1 MKMFCAQ
8 ARDELALEVGQDL
21 ESSPG
26 LGPGPGLRDHLSEC
40 PGCCRAW
47 HEVQDSQGR
56 LEHLKHDSP
65 VVESPN
71 LWRDVEF
78 AIQDRGLRPDR
89 LSFPSWVLGV
99 AVGMLFTVFFLD
111 SFRSSGA
118 GFEMSVIAIPVGVAK
133 PVGREVS
140 YRPQWPP
147 LSESESEPEL
157 IEVVLLSK
165 FSGESS
171 GEMPVVHRVR
181 WRSSRGRHLRPT
193 RPLPP
198 SRLAQRVPMRVSP
211 YELAGLSAD
220 ADF

>member
-1 MKMFCAQ
+1 MKMSCAQ

-21 ESSPG
+21 DS
-26 LGPGPGLRDHLSEC
+26 GPGCVLRDHLSEC
-40 PGCCRAW
+40 PECCRAW
-47 HEVQDSQGR
+47 HDLQDSQGR

-99 AVGMLFTVFFLD
+99 AVGVLFTVFFLD
-111 SFRSSGA
+111 SFRSSDSGS
-118 GFEMSVIAIPVGVAK
+118 EMSVIAI

-147 LSESESEPEL
+147 LPESEPEL
-157 IEVVLLSK
+157 IEVMLLAWP
-165 FSGESS
+165 SGESS

-193 RPLPP
+193 GPLPPTRP

>member
-1 MKMFCAQ
+1 MKMSCAQ

-21 ESSPG
+21 ES
-26 LGPGPGLRDHLSEC
+26 GPGCVLRDHLSEC
-40 PGCCRAW
+40 PECYRAW
-47 HEVQDSQGR
+47 HDLQDSQGR

-99 AVGMLFTVFFLD
+99 AVGVLFTVFFLD
-111 SFRSSGA
+111 SFRSSDSGS
-118 GFEMSVIAIPVGVAK
+118 EMSVMAIQVGVTK
-133 PVGREVS
+133 PVGHEVS

-147 LSESESEPEL
+147 LPESEPEL
-157 IEVVLLSK
+157 IEVVLLAWP
-165 FSGESS
+165 SGESS

-181 WRSSRGRHLRPT
+181 WRSSRGRHLRSTRSLPPT
-193 RPLPP
+193 RP

>member
-1 MKMFCAQ
+1 MKMSCAQ

-21 ESSPG
+21 DS
-26 LGPGPGLRDHLSEC
+26 GPGCVLRDHLSEC
-40 PGCCRAW
+40 PECCRAW
-47 HEVQDSQGR
+47 HDLQDSQGR

-99 AVGMLFTVFFLD
+99 AVGVLFTVFFLD
-111 SFRSSGA
+111 SFRSSDSGS
-118 GFEMSVIAIPVGVAK
+118 EMSVIAIPVGVAK

-147 LSESESEPEL
+147 LPESEPEL
-157 IEVVLLSK
+157 IEVMLLAWP
-165 FSGESS
+165 SGESS

-193 RPLPP
+193 GPLPLTGP

-211 YELAGLSAD
+211 YELAGMSAD

>member
-1 MKMFCAQ
+1 MKMSCAQ

-21 ESSPG
+21 ES
-26 LGPGPGLRDHLSEC
+26 GPGRVLRDHLSEC
-40 PGCCRAW
+40 PECCQAW
-47 HEVQDSQGR
+47 HDLQDSQGR

-99 AVGMLFTVFFLD
+99 AVGVLFTVFFLD
-111 SFRSSGA
+111 SFRSSDSGS
-118 GFEMSVIAIPVGVAK
+118 EMSVIAIPVGVAK

-147 LSESESEPEL
+147 LSESESES
-157 IEVVLLSK
+157 IEVVLLARP
-165 FSGESS
+165 SGESS
-171 GEMPVVHRVR
+171 GEMPVVDRVR

-211 YELAGLSAD
+211 YELVGLSAD

>member
-1 MKMFCAQ
+1 MKMSCAQ

-21 ESSPG
+21 ESGSG
-26 LGPGPGLRDHLSEC
+26 CGLRDHLSEC
-40 PGCCRAW
+40 PECRRAW
-47 HEVQDSQGR
+47 HDLQDSQGR

-99 AVGMLFTVFFLD
+99 AVGVLFTVFFLD
-111 SFRSSGA
+111 SFRSSDSGS
-118 GFEMSVIAIPVGVAK
+118 EMSVIAIPVGVAK

-147 LSESESEPEL
+147 LSESESES
-157 IEVVLLSK
+157 IEVVLLARP
-165 FSGESS
+165 SGESS
-171 GEMPVVHRVR
+171 GEMPVVDRVR

-193 RPLPP
+193 RSLPP

-211 YELAGLSAD
+211 YELVGLSAD